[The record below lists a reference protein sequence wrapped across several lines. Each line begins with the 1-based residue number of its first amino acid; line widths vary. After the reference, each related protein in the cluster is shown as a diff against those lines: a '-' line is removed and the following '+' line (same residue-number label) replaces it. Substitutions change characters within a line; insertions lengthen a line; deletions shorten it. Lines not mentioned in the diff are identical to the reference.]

1 LLKAEIGQN
10 WPFVKGLV
18 AIEIKKAYNH
28 FMSLI
33 SLQNITLSFGGLPIL
48 KKINLQIEPGERVC
62 LIGRNGEGKS
72 SLMKLIVGDL
82 KPDEGK
88 IIQQQGLRVA
98 RLSQNVPLDLN
109 GSVFE
114 IVSGGLGELQIFLAQ
129 YHDISVRLSSGGD
142 ENLLTEMETVQ
153 NQLETSGGWQAQQ
166 RVGTAI
172 SRLKL
177 NADSIFS
184 ELSGGMKRRVLL
196 ARSLVRN
203 PDLLLLDEP
212 TNHLDINAITWLE
225 EFLLNTNISLLFVTH
240 DRMLLRKLATRII
253 DLDRGCLTSWPGDYD
268 TYLKRK
274 TETLAAEASQQ
285 TRFDKKLA
293 QEEIWIRQGIKARRT
308 RNEGRIRNLVQMR
321 KEFKARQEIVGRTRM
336 QIQEGVPSGKLVAEL
351 KGVSFGYDDNIII
364 QNFSTTILRGDR
376 VGIIGP
382 NGSGKTTL
390 LRLLLGDLK
399 PQQGSVKLGAN
410 LEAAYFDQHRALLDG
425 NDTVINNVGE
435 GNDMITINGRQ
446 KHIIGYLQDF
456 LFTPDRARSPV
467 RILSGGERN
476 RLLLA
481 KLFTKPANIL
491 VLDEPTNDLDAETL
505 ELLEEL
511 LFDYKGTVLL
521 VSHDRALLN
530 NAVTSTF
537 VFEKEGKVQEYAGGY
552 DDWLIQRPA
561 EIADKKPRPEKKVK
575 KKPKPVG
582 SKKLTFKE
590 ARELES
596 LPKKIE
602 VIETEQQEIYNS
614 MADPSFYRQES
625 ALIIQAK
632 ARIQELEQSLAIAYE
647 RWEELEGV

>member
-1 LLKAEIGQN
+1 
-10 WPFVKGLV
+10 
-18 AIEIKKAYNH
+18 
-28 FMSLI
+28 MSLI
-33 SLQNITLSFGGLPIL
+33 SLQDITISFGGLPIL
-48 KKINLQIEPGERVC
+48 QQINLQIEPGERVC

-82 KPDEGK
+82 KPDNGN
-88 IIQQQGLRVA
+88 IIRQQGLRVA
-98 RLSQNVPLDLN
+98 HLSQNVPLDLS

-114 IVSGGLGELQIFLAQ
+114 VVAGGLGELQIFLTQ
-129 YHDISVRLSSGGD
+129 YHDISVRLASGGG
-142 ENLLTEMETVQ
+142 ENLLTQMETIQ
-153 NQLETSGGWQAQQ
+153 HQLETAGGWQAQQ
-166 RVGTAI
+166 RVETVI

-177 NADSIFS
+177 NADSSFS

-196 ARSLVRN
+196 ARALVSD

-240 DRMLLRKLATRII
+240 DRMLLRKLSTRIL
-253 DLDRGCLTSWPGDYD
+253 DLDRGCLTSWPGNYD
-268 TYLKRK
+268 TYLRRK
-274 TETLAAEASQQ
+274 AETLAAEASQQ
-285 TRFDKKLA
+285 SRFDKKLA

-308 RNEGRIRNLVQMR
+308 RNEGRVRDLVQMR
-321 KEFKARQEIVGRTRM
+321 KEFKARQKIVGRARM
-336 QIQEGVPSGKLVAEL
+336 HIQEAAQSGKLVAEL
-351 KGVSFGYDDNIII
+351 KGVTFGYDDKIII

-399 PQQGSVKLGAN
+399 PKQGSVKLGTN

-435 GNDMITINGRQ
+435 GNDMVTINGRQ
-446 KHIIGYLQDF
+446 RHIIGYLQDF

-530 NAVTSTF
+530 NVVTSTF

-561 EIADKKPRPEKKVK
+561 ERAQPKPTPEKKVK
-575 KKPKPVG
+575 KRLKPAGPRKI
-582 SKKLTFKE
+582 TFKE

-596 LPKKIE
+596 LPQKFE
-602 VIETEQQEIYNS
+602 AMETEQQEIYDS

-632 ARIQELEQSLAIAYE
+632 ARIEELEQSLTIAYE
-647 RWEELEGV
+647 RWEELEAINQNSKK

>member
-1 LLKAEIGQN
+1 
-10 WPFVKGLV
+10 
-18 AIEIKKAYNH
+18 
-28 FMSLI
+28 MSLI

-48 KKINLQIEPGERVC
+48 QQINLQIEPGERVC

-72 SLMKLIVGDL
+72 SLMRLIAGGL
-82 KPDEGK
+82 KPDGGN
-88 IIQQQGLRVA
+88 IIRQQGLRVA

-114 IVSGGLGELQIFLAQ
+114 VVAGGLGELHIFLAQ
-129 YHDISVRLSSGGD
+129 YRDISVRLSSGGG
-142 ENLLTEMETVQ
+142 ENLLTEMETMQ
-153 NQLETSGGWQAQQ
+153 HQLETAGDWKAKQ
-166 RVGTAI
+166 RVETII
-172 SRLKL
+172 SRLQL

-196 ARSLVRN
+196 ARALVSD

-212 TNHLDINAITWLE
+212 TNHLDINAINRLE

-253 DLDRGCLTSWPGDYD
+253 DLDRGCLTSWPGNYD
-268 TYLKRK
+268 TYLRRK
-274 TETLAAEASQQ
+274 AETLAAEASQQ

-308 RNEGRIRNLVQMR
+308 RNEGRVRELVQMR
-321 KEFKARQEIVGRTRM
+321 KEFKSRQEIVGRARM
-336 QIQEGVPSGKLVAEL
+336 QIQKAVPSGKLVAEL
-351 KGVSFGYDDNIII
+351 KGVTFGYDDKIII
-364 QNFSTTILRGDR
+364 QNLSTTILRGDR
-376 VGIIGP
+376 VGIIGL

-399 PQQGSVKLGAN
+399 PQQGSIRLGTN
-410 LEAAYFDQHRALLDG
+410 LEAAYFDQHRAMLDE
-425 NDTVINNVGE
+425 NDTVVNNVGE
-435 GNDMITINGRQ
+435 GKDMVTINGRQ
-446 KHIIGYLQDF
+446 RHIIGYLQDF
-456 LFTPDRARSPV
+456 LFTTDRARSPA

-530 NAVTSTF
+530 NVVTSTF

-561 EIADKKPRPEKKVK
+561 EIAETKPTPEKKVK
-575 KKPKPVG
+575 KRLKPAGPRKI
-582 SKKLTFKE
+582 TFKE
-590 ARELES
+590 ARELEN
-596 LPKKIE
+596 LPQKIE
-602 VIETEQQEIYNS
+602 AMETEQQEIYNS

-632 ARIQELEQSLAIAYE
+632 ARIEDLEQSLAIAYE
-647 RWEELEGV
+647 RWEELEAINPNGKK